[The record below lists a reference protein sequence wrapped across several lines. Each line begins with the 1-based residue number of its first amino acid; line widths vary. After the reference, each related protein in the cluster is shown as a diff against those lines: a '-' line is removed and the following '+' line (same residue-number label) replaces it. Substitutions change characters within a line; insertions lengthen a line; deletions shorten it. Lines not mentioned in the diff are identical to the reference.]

1 MARWNIEYENQV
13 LRITGQIDDTLHQKD
28 NMSRWGMVG
37 KVSGNG
43 TCTTLT
49 TTREE
54 TVGTEV
60 VVDVDLDG
68 AAVGDPA

>member
-1 MARWNIEYENQV
+1 
-13 LRITGQIDDTLHQKD
+13 
-28 NMSRWGMVG
+28 MSRWGMVG